1 MKNKKVIRLTE
12 NDIEKLVRKI
22 LKEEDYTDGFKKPN
36 MLQRI
41 KKQGKDLMNL
51 ENKSDRE
58 ILDNIHRMIDM
69 GRVDNIRQHDN
80 GVTAWVNNKALIVD
94 KETPEII
101 YAGQEL
107 DVVDVEME
115 AIELSAKLVELM

>member
-22 LKEEDYTDGFKKPN
+22 LKEEDYIDGFKKPN
-36 MLQRI
+36 MFQRI
-41 KKQGKDLMNL
+41 KKQGKDLMNI

-69 GRVDNIRQHDN
+69 GSVDNIRQHDN

-101 YAGQEL
+101 ISIKIKKFFITNKILYGFWERNL
-107 DVVDVEME
+107 
-115 AIELSAKLVELM
+115 